1 MPISLTNGSTVNCLL
16 DTGFNGA
23 LMFPRSF
30 AEANSIKITGSET
43 FTAAEET
50 VFTADIGIAEIDWLD
65 DDFLIRII
73 ISDSN
78 DALIGVEM
86 LVDTILEIDYI
97 NSTVKITKPK

>member
-1 MPISLTNGSTVNCLL
+1 
-16 DTGFNGA
+16 
-23 LMFPRSF
+23 
-30 AEANSIKITGSET
+30 
-43 FTAAEET
+43 
-50 VFTADIGIAEIDWLD
+50 
-65 DDFLIRII
+65 LIRII